1 MILFG
6 EENDRLLKTDIMGRE
21 EGDIIFFF
29 FITKNVVSIKAV

>member
-29 FITKNVVSIKAV
+29 ITKNVFSIKAV